1 VGSGHNFPRLT
12 EGGATFED
20 LETLAREKGVALGY
34 VDIPSFGIF
43 IPPVGND
50 LRWPLPKAARHIPVI
65 LLSKKASRK
74 KLTWIL
80 AHELGHFSLG
90 HRVGLKP
97 HFILEIEAWN
107 WARQVLRNGL
117 GQEVNIA

>member
-1 VGSGHNFPRLT
+1 MSSGRTFPSLT
-12 EGGATFED
+12 TRGATFED
-20 LETLAREKGVALGY
+20 LEALARERGVAVWR
-34 VDIPSFGIF
+34 VDTPFGIF
-43 IPPVGND
+43 IPSLKD
-50 LRWPLPKAARHIPVI
+50 WPEPIPAAARHIPVI
-65 LLSKKASRK
+65 LLPEKASRK
-74 KLTWIL
+74 VFTWTL

-117 GQEVNIA
+117 KEEVRVG